1 VRLPVLPAG
10 LAGVVAVELGCG
22 SGYVSAWL
30 ARRGARPVGVDV
42 SARQLAVAQRLQ
54 AEFGLRFPL
63 VQADAER
70 VPLGAGCA
78 GLVISEY
85 GAPVWCDPYRW
96 IPEAARL
103 LRPYGRLVV
112 LAQSV
117 LARMCIPERGPATG
131 RLVRDLFGLDGRG
144 HDRSS
149 GAAQRCQQ
157 RLCRSSRR
165 MGQTLAGRGGLVRP
179 PLIRLIDPPSG
190 NQPDRTSIRPAADP
204 GVRLKMPSGVRGSG
218 GNRVSRERRASA
230 GGGFPVYADGE

>member
-1 VRLPVLPAG
+1 MADTVGRHVAVTRRLWDQHMSAWFEWYARSRWAFAEPYWGMWCIPQSRLPVLPAG

-42 SARQLAVAQRLQ
+42 SARQLAVARGLQ

-85 GAPVWCDPYRW
+85 GASVWCDPYRW

-103 LRPYGRLVV
+103 LRPGGRLVFM
-112 LAQSV
+112 AQST
-117 LARMCIPERGPATG
+117 LARMCIPEQG
-131 RLVRDLFGLDGRG
+131 R
-144 HDRSS
+144 
-149 GAAQRCQQ
+149 
-157 RLCRSSRR
+157 
-165 MGQTLAGRGGLVRP
+165 
-179 PLIRLIDPPSG
+179 
-190 NQPDRTSIRPAADP
+190 RPA
-204 GVRLKMPSGVRGSG
+204 GWYVTCSGCT
-218 GNRVSRERRASA
+218 A
-230 GGGFPVYADGE
+230 